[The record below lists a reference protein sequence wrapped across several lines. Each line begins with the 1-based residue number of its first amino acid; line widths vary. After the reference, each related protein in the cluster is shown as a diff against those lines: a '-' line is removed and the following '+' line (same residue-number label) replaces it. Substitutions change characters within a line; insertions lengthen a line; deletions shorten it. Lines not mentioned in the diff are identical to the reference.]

1 MCDRIDLAKK
11 TITERGNK
19 VKQKVLV
26 IFEYEEAYK
35 KLQSALESV
44 TIAPVFAATPDDAI
58 QLGEMCRTGKNA
70 YSVV

>member
-1 MCDRIDLAKK
+1 M
-11 TITERGNK
+11 
-19 VKQKVLV
+19 KQKVLV

-44 TIAPVFAATPDDAI
+44 TIATVFAATPDDAI

-70 YSVV
+70 YSVI